1 MVQEIFGS
9 AMQSVEAA
17 LNVRSLRQDLLAS
30 NIANAETPGYRAL
43 DVDFEATMQEVLGQQ
58 DYGMPSR
65 MGETGQASRPLMD
78 ALQIVGDD
86 SNTIG
91 NSQNTV
97 DVDRQMAHLEENGLM
112 FQVTAQIA
120 GMRFA
125 QLKQIVTEGGRNG

>member
-9 AMQSVEAA
+9 AIRSAEAA
-17 LNVRSLRQDLLAS
+17 MGVRAVRQDLLAS

-43 DVDFEATMQEVLGQQ
+43 DVDFEATMREMLGQQ
-58 DYGMPSR
+58 EHGLPAR
-65 MGETGQASRPLMD
+65 MGETGQPSRPLMD

-86 SNTIG
+86 TVSIG
-91 NSQNTV
+91 NAQNTV

-112 FQVTAQIA
+112 FRVTAQLA

-125 QLKQIVTEGGRNG
+125 SLKNVVSEGGRSA

>member
-1 MVQEIFGS
+1 MVQEIFGN
-9 AMQSVEAA
+9 AFPSVEAA
-17 LNVRSLRQDLLAS
+17 LDVRSVRQDLLAS

-58 DYGMPSR
+58 DHGMPSR
-65 MGETGQASRPLMD
+65 MGEGGQASRPLMD

-86 SNTIG
+86 SVSIG

-125 QLKQIVTEGGRNG
+125 SLKNVLSEGGRSR